1 MGYRLAVDLGTTF
14 TAAATISEATPVMV
28 GLGNRAMQVPSVLF
42 LAENGDCVVGEA
54 AERRGATDPGRL
66 VREFKRRLGDH
77 VPLLVGGAAYSAETL
92 TARMLRWVID
102 TTTTRMG
109 SAPET
114 IVCTRP
120 ANWGPYKREL
130 FAQAVALAGVSDA
143 RHCTEPEAAAA
154 QYAARAV
161 MAEGERIAVYDLGG
175 GTFDVCV
182 VERTAAG
189 FALLGTPDGV
199 EHLGGIDF
207 DAALTG
213 FVMQMLAG
221 RLPDLDPEDEDT
233 LVGLARLR
241 RDCVEAKEAL
251 SSEMDAAVPVAL
263 PGLSTMV
270 RLNRGDLEAAI
281 RPALTDTVAATR
293 RTLRSAHLEGE
304 QLKAIVLVGGSS
316 RIPLVGELLQREF
329 EVPVALDT
337 HPKHDIALGAAR
349 LAPSLSGAGTGT
361 VGGRASAS
369 VSTPPA
375 EPTEQPRDTTTVS
388 PGGQTTVSTGGQ
400 GRVDGASPAPTPVIP
415 HLRGPAPGPAHAALP
430 GGSRRSRAL
439 VRIAAVLA
447 VAAVVTVIIFGV
459 RFLVLRGTKVP
470 PKVPVTTTVERAVPA
485 TQLWT
490 DMDLSCVTGDTLEI
504 VVSGTAMHE
513 DSATGEVTP
522 NGLSDPKYHR
532 YNVPGLPDANTVAVI
547 GSLDQAPP
555 LFVVGTGTTY
565 ICPRD
570 GALFLGINDIGVG
583 NNSGAFSA
591 KITKTHTD

>member
-14 TAAATISEATPVMV
+14 TAAATITESTPVMV
-28 GLGNRAMQVPSVLF
+28 GLGNRAMQVPSVLY
-42 LAENGDCVVGEA
+42 LADNGDCVVGEA
-54 AERRGATDPGRL
+54 AERRGATDPGRV

-102 TTTTRMG
+102 TTTARMG

-130 FAQAVALAGVSDA
+130 FDQAIGLAGVSDA
-143 RHCTEPEAAAA
+143 LHCTEPEAAAA

-161 MAEGERIAVYDLGG
+161 MGVGERIAVYDLGG

-189 FALLGTPDGV
+189 FALLGAPDGV

-213 FVMQMLAG
+213 FVMQMLEG
-221 RLPDLDPEDEDT
+221 RLPDLDPDDEDT

-270 RLNRGDLEAAI
+270 RLTRGDLEAAI
-281 RPALTDTVAATR
+281 GPALADTVAATR
-293 RTLRSAHLEGE
+293 RTLRSARIEAA
-304 QLKAIVLVGGSS
+304 QLRAIVLVGGSS

-349 LAPSLSGAGTGT
+349 LAPLLSGAGTRS
-361 VGGRASAS
+361 VGGRAPA
-369 VSTPPA
+369 PPA
-375 EPTEQPRDTTTVS
+375 EPIAPPGVTTVD
-388 PGGQTTVSTGGQ
+388 PGGRRPGHAA
-400 GRVDGASPAPTPVIP
+400 ASPSAP
-415 HLRGPAPGPAHAALP
+415 
-430 GGSRRSRAL
+430 RRSRSPA
-439 VRIAAVLA
+439 RIAVILAAA
-447 VAAVVTVIIFGV
+447 VAVTVMIIVGV
-459 RFLVLRGTKVP
+459 RFLLRTRRGAP
-470 PKVPVTTTVERAVPA
+470 GRTTR
-485 TQLWT
+485 
-490 DMDLSCVTGDTLEI
+490 
-504 VVSGTAMHE
+504 
-513 DSATGEVTP
+513 
-522 NGLSDPKYHR
+522 
-532 YNVPGLPDANTVAVI
+532 
-547 GSLDQAPP
+547 
-555 LFVVGTGTTY
+555 
-565 ICPRD
+565 
-570 GALFLGINDIGVG
+570 
-583 NNSGAFSA
+583 
-591 KITKTHTD
+591 